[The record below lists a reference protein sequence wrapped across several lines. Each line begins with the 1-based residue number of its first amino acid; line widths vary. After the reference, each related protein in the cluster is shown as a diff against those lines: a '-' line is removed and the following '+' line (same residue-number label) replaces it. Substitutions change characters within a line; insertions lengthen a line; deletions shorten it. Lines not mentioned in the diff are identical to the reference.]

1 MQTKT
6 KQDESA
12 MYNEWKSLVQGFI
25 GNVFERLSG
34 NVSQRVH
41 AWIGMLRR
49 KATGSILLVAGL
61 IYLVVGVAVYFD
73 SVLGLVLPGL
83 GYFVAG
89 ILAILVGYLVGN
101 NKA

>member
-1 MQTKT
+1 MPII
-6 KQDESA
+6 
-12 MYNEWKSLVQGFI
+12 Y
-25 GNVFERLSG
+25 
-34 NVSQRVH
+34 
-41 AWIGMLRR
+41 WIGGIVALF
-49 KATGSILLVAGL
+49 LL
-61 IYLVVGVAVYFD
+61 VYFD